1 MMLRFNKCIFSYDI
15 NCVDG
20 DIIFRSEENTIN
32 SLNGRVF
39 PSLPMEIKSFYFG
52 KINNWYWADN
62 CNGQIYFVDSLTNE
76 VIYQNKRDEFE
87 VTIGWEPVVIDDSKI
102 LVSRWFGNEKKI
114 SIFNLKD
121 FSFVDVSYQ
130 GNYGYPEYNLVVDR
144 VRDRDRKISFLI
156 AFDTATGTEKW
167 RYDDFHEYENN
178 IREKKVES
186 VHEIFGVAEG
196 LLWVQLTGGRVIGIS
211 PERGECIKNIDDS
224 VFDATDYELKGLA
237 FSGPKTLGTK
247 FLQEESKI
255 VLLPYGEYAE
265 IDLKSER
272 PVMVCYATKQS
283 FKDAGVDCSGSMIV
297 HGNMI
302 YFCDV
307 MSTKVGAFDRDKKE
321 LVWHDNL
328 KNYHEKAGMPAKI
341 MATDNHLYFQD
352 NNNNLFVFE
361 KVKGD

>member
-1 MMLRFNKCIFSYDI
+1 MFQFKKCIFSYDVNCSGGEIFFLSEKKII
-15 NCVDG
+15 ND
-20 DIIFRSEENTIN
+20 FS
-32 SLNGRVF
+32 GRVF
-39 PSLPMEIKSFYFG
+39 SLLPMESEVFNFG
-52 KINNWYWADN
+52 KIGSWYWADN
-62 CNGQIYFVDSLTNE
+62 LHGQVFLFDFVADK
-76 VIYQNKRDEFE
+76 VAYQNRKEEFK
-87 VTIGWEPVVIDDSKI
+87 VSIGWSPVFIDGSSI
-102 LVSRWFGNEKKI
+102 LVSRRFGREKKA

-121 FSFVDVSYQ
+121 FSFVDVPYQ
-130 GNYGYPEYNLVVDR
+130 GHYGYSEYSLVVNRVWDSDR
-144 VRDRDRKISFLI
+144 RIDFLI
-156 AFDTATGTEKW
+156 TYDTATGTEKW

-196 LLWVQLTGGRVIGIS
+196 LLWVQLTGGRVIGLS
-211 PERGECIKNIDDS
+211 PERGECIKSIDDS

-328 KNYHEKAGMPAKI
+328 KNYHAKAGMPAKI
-341 MATDNHLYFQD
+341 MATDSHLYFQD

-361 KVKGD
+361 KV